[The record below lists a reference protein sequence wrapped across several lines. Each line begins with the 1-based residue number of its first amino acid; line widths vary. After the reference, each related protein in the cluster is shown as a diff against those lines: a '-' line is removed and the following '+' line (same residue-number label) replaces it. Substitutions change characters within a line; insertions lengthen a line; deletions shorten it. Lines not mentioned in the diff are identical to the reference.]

1 MSGLGFDMETKV
13 SADVQAYAG
22 AWSST
27 YSLKPNRVGIFYD
40 SFVFAPTDISPPEP
54 IPGNVTLYYVGIR
67 TKDKGLV
74 QVSYLEDEDKKN
86 QTIYPHCKFTSDF
99 QLTQWKNWGSGGLL
113 GDTVI
118 TFQLQRSTNKASDG
132 VEKTDLNIPALTEG
146 ENPMNAWVW
155 YQGGWVSLKDTNP
168 GSAFVLYGAASADCT
183 NVDSD
188 TNNVNLGY
196 FCYELGSSGTDKNIR
211 YIPSVRVC
219 LRDDGPSFPSI
230 VRAGSFNISQDFNK
244 DEWLLLFCFMLP
256 QQAINTTDTNQ
267 RTPTFTT
274 AQKARFQ
281 ADYMLSGSI
290 EDHGFSVGRE
300 NMSNIGSISF
310 PVPTLND
317 SLDNWETF
325 EGYSSVRGEIPLMRK
340 KIEYIYLKAYNDDG
354 TGESLDF
361 SRLYC
366 PALGTSETAKL
377 MSKNWHPFQR
387 LVTSSQALPRSDAPL
402 TGTRYVVWSG
412 DKWSTEASG
421 IASFDKRLLGMV
433 IQASGGIGSGTG
445 GGGAGAYLE
454 LLINA
459 YNKYVSISK
468 GTGRQIKITIQDAAT
483 GKTVSFGV
491 ENGNPGSG
499 KTGGAGGKNYVCLVD
514 SEKYNE
520 ERQFLPW
527 KSEDKGDT
535 DFLKWYTVNSTSADK
550 KETIFNWDTTLVAVL
565 ASAPGGNG
573 GDEGANGQPSCAGS
587 GNYAVAGVPNPDLLW
602 AGKDYPSWEYPM
614 HYENEEDK
622 WPGKFP
628 GKGSSKGGGGGCSY
642 AGEGGNALPEGGNS
656 ANYSAGKGLKGGGC
670 GGGYDYDDSDT
681 TLGVGAIYFFK

>member
-1 MSGLGFDMETKV
+1 MSGLGFDMETLV
-13 SADVQAYAG
+13 SADVQAHAG

-27 YSLKPNRVGIFYD
+27 YSLEPNRVGIFYD
-40 SFVFAPTDISPPEP
+40 SFVFAPTDVPLPPSEL
-54 IPGNVTLYYVGIR
+54 IPSNVNLYYVGIR

-74 QVSYLEDEDKKN
+74 QISYSEDEDKKN
-86 QTIYPHCKFTSDF
+86 QTLYPHCKFTSDF
-99 QLTQWKNWGSGGLL
+99 QLTRWKNWGSGGLL

-118 TFQLQRSTNKASDG
+118 TFQLQRSTEKNIT
-132 VEKTDLNIPALTEG
+132 KTDLKIPALTEG
-146 ENPMNAWVW
+146 GGNPMNAWVW
-155 YQGGWVSLKDTNP
+155 YQGKWVSLKGTNP
-168 GSAFVLYGAASADCT
+168 GNAFVWYGAASADCT

-188 TNNVNLGY
+188 TNDVNLGY
-196 FCYELGSSGTDKNIR
+196 FCYELDSSGSGKNIR
-211 YIPSVRVC
+211 YIPSVRVR

-230 VRAGSFNISQDFNK
+230 VRAGSFDISQDFNK

-256 QQAINTTDTNQ
+256 QQAVNTIDTTQ

-281 ADYMLSGSI
+281 AEYMLSGSI
-290 EDHGFSVGRE
+290 ENHGFSVERE

-340 KIEYIYLKAYNDDG
+340 KKTYTYLTAYNDDG

-361 SRLYC
+361 SHLYC
-366 PALGTSETAKL
+366 PASGTTEL

-387 LVTSSQALPRSDAPL
+387 LVTSSQTLPRSDASL
-402 TGTRYVVWSG
+402 AGTRYVVWSG
-412 DKWSTEASG
+412 DKWSTGASG

-433 IQASGGIGSGTG
+433 IQASGGIGPGTG

-468 GTGRQIKITIQDAAT
+468 TGTGNRIKITIQDAAT

-491 ENGNPGSG
+491 GCGAPGSG
-499 KTGGAGGKNYVCLVD
+499 TKGGAGGKNYVRLVD
-514 SEKYNE
+514 SEDDVE
-520 ERQFLPW
+520 EPEFLPW

-535 DFLKWYTVNSTSADK
+535 DYLKWYTVDSTSADK
-550 KETIFNWDTTLVAVL
+550 KEAIFNWDTTLAAVL

-573 GDEGANGQPSCAGS
+573 GDKGVDGQVSCPGD
-587 GNYAVAGVPNPDLLW
+587 GNYSIAGVPNSNLTW
-602 AGKDYPSWEYPM
+602 AGENYPSWSYPM
-614 HYENEEDK
+614 HCGDEKN

-642 AGEGGNALPEGGNS
+642 AGEGGNACADDGDNTYYFAGEGKN
-656 ANYSAGKGLKGGGC
+656 GGGC
-670 GGGYDYDDSDT
+670 GGGYTYADDST
-681 TLGVGAIYFFK
+681 GGVGAIYFFK